1 MSKMILCTGAYA
13 ETPYFMEKIGKNI
26 YSIEELCYSI
36 VQSAF
41 LLDIDAFDDN
51 LVDWIGRELKLEKLS
66 DELRT
71 MLSRRVSA
79 AAFAG
84 TILEYV
90 RYNTPE
96 EIEKTE
102 EILKANS
109 NMNVVDK
116 RMARADYLLQNKK
129 FELAIRE
136 YNYLLEHVPEIDTH
150 LRAVIEQN
158 TGIIYANMFAFG
170 KAADMFLAA
179 YEDDHQDES
188 YLAYLAANR
197 MQMSEQEY
205 LEFISNN
212 PDATQ
217 MSLKLEQR
225 LDEAGD
231 LYSSGKDNHVLRTMA
246 VFKSESKMAEYYSQI
261 DKIAVSLKEEYRSIT
276 SDAGNR

>member
-170 KAADMFLAA
+170 KAADMFFAA
-179 YEDDHQDES
+179 YEDDHQEES

>member
-13 ETPYFMEKIGKNI
+13 QTPYFMEKIGKNI

-41 LLDIDAFDDN
+41 LLDIDSFDEA

-71 MLSRRVSA
+71 MLARKVSA

-102 EILKANS
+102 EILKANG

-129 FELAIRE
+129 YGLAIRE
-136 YNYLLEHVPEIDTH
+136 YNYLLEHVSEIDAH

-158 TGIIYANMFAFG
+158 AGIIYANMFAFT
-170 KAADMFLAA
+170 KAAEMFMAA
-179 YEDDHQDES
+179 YRDDHQEES

-197 MQMSEQEY
+197 LKMSEREY
-205 LEFISNN
+205 LEFISDNT
-212 PDATQ
+212 DATQ
-217 MSLKLEQR
+217 LSLKLEQR
-225 LDEAGD
+225 LDEATD
-231 LYSSGKDNHVLRTMA
+231 LYASGKDNHNLRTMA
-246 VFKSESKMAEYYSQI
+246 VFKSESKMAEYYSQV
-261 DKIAVSLKEEYRSIT
+261 DKIALALKEEYRSIT
-276 SDAGNR
+276 SNTGNR

>member
-13 ETPYFMEKIGKNI
+13 QTPYFMEKIGKNI

-41 LLDIDAFDDN
+41 LLDIDSFDEA

-71 MLSRRVSA
+71 MLARKVSA

-90 RYNTPE
+90 RYNTHE

-102 EILKANS
+102 EVLKANG

-129 FELAIRE
+129 YGLAIRE
-136 YNYLLEHVPEIDTH
+136 YNYLLEHVSEIDAH

-158 TGIIYANMFAFG
+158 AGIIYANMFAFT
-170 KAADMFLAA
+170 KAAEMFMAA
-179 YEDDHQDES
+179 YQDDHQEES
-188 YLAYLAANR
+188 YIAYLAANR
-197 MQMSEQEY
+197 MMMTEQEY
-205 LEFISNN
+205 LSFISEN
-212 PDATQ
+212 PDAMQ
-217 MSLKLEQR
+217 QSLKLEQR
-225 LDEAGD
+225 LDEAND
-231 LYSSGKDNHVLRTMA
+231 LYASGRDNHILRTMA
-246 VFKSESKMAEYYSQI
+246 VFKSETKMAEYYEQL
-261 DKIAVSLKEEYRSIT
+261 DKIAAELKSDYRSIT
-276 SDAGNR
+276 ADSGNR